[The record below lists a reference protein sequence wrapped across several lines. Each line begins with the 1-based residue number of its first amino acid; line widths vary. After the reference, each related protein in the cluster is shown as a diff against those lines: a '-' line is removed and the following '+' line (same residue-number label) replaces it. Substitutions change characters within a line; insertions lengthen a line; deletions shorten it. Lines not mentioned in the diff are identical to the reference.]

1 MTTVTKIKQFFNQL
15 GCVGLKIRRE
25 SNKGSDLKTG
35 YLDDLEGFGDFYY
48 LRTRRRWSR
57 ILFPSRVEESSYY
70 GGIALKLLVSQGK
83 CDLQICDLPYCHG
96 K

>member
-1 MTTVTKIKQFFNQL
+1 MTTVTKIKRFFNQL
-15 GCVGLKIRRE
+15 GCVGFKDSTE
-25 SNKGSDLKTG
+25 SNKDSDLKTG
-35 YLDDLEGFGDFYY
+35 YLGDPNVSGDFEY

-57 ILFPSRVEESSYY
+57 ILFTSKTEESSFY

-83 CDLQICDLPYCHG
+83 CDLKICDLSCHS